1 MEIRKIFGPP
11 GTGKTTTLLQ
21 IMEQELAKGL
31 NPEKLAYLTFT
42 VQARKEAMRR
52 AMEKFNLTEDDLPN
66 FRTLHAICYRELN
79 MTAGGMVKGASD
91 LKELGD
97 SLGVQFT
104 FRQRHRD
111 DDMLDYP
118 AGGEVGDRLLQIDH
132 VRRHNLQTLEQ
143 AWRARFDDDVNLFLI
158 RRFVSEYEAWKQ
170 SQGLRDFTDLLEQA
184 EEPLDV
190 EVVIVDEAQ
199 DLSKLQWQTLHRLIR
214 RASRLYIAGDDDQA
228 IFTWAGADPHSFIE
242 HPGRAHVLDRSYRL
256 PARVH
261 AVASRLAE
269 GIRVRQA
276 KVWYPRPDEGR
287 VTYWGNTDPLRYDA
301 EGSWLVLYRH
311 HYLVSAL
318 ESQVRLLGLP
328 YQRGDRPAPGAEWGQ
343 AIIMWERLR
352 RGVELTWSDARKA
365 VEGLAVGHGITA
377 AGLQT
382 FRNADKKS
390 AYSVTDLL
398 SSFGLRTTNPWF
410 EALQKILPED
420 RQYLRLVI
428 SRFGSKGLTQTP
440 AIRLTT
446 IHAAKGAEADHVVL
460 LTDMSRRVKDDLEL
474 TPDNERRVFYVGVS
488 RAKQDLTIVGV
499 DNPLFR

>member
-1 MEIRKIFGPP
+1 MQIEKIFGPP

-21 IMEQELAKGL
+21 IMENELLAGL

-132 VRRHNLQTLEQ
+132 VRRHNLLSLEE
-143 AWRARFDDDVNLFLI
+143 AWSRRFDDDVNLFLI
-158 RRFVSEYEAWKQ
+158 KRFVQEYEAWKQ

-199 DLSKLQWQTLHRLIR
+199 DLSKLQWQTLHRLIS
-214 RASRLYIAGDDDQA
+214 RAARLYIAGDDDQA
-228 IFTWAGADPHSFIE
+228 IFTWAGADPGSFIH
-242 HPGRAHVLDRSYRL
+242 HPGSPRVLDTSYRL
-256 PARVH
+256 PRRVH
-261 AVASRLAE
+261 AVAERISA
-269 GIRVRQA
+269 GIKTRQA
-276 KVWYPRPDEGR
+276 KVWNPRPDDGR
-287 VTYWGNTDPLRYDA
+287 VIYWGNIDPLRYDA

-311 HYLVSAL
+311 HYLVSEVEA
-318 ESQVRLLGLP
+318 QVRLLGLP

-343 AIIMWERLR
+343 SIIMWERLR
-352 RGVELTWSDARKA
+352 RGVELTWSDTRKA
-365 VEGLAVGHGITA
+365 LEGLAVGHGISA
-377 AGLQT
+377 AGLQL

-390 AYSVTDLL
+390 SYIISDLL
-398 SSFGLRTTNPWF
+398 SAFGLATTKPWY
-410 EALQKILPED
+410 ESLQKLLPED

-428 SRFGSKGLTQTP
+428 SRFGAKGLTQVP
-440 AIRLTT
+440 AIRLST
-446 IHAAKGAEADHVVL
+446 IHAAKGAEAEHVVL

-474 TPDNERRVFYVGVS
+474 SPDNERRVFYVGVS